1 MEREEEP
8 GGGEGAGSGTSAR
21 WPADPGSVPEEA
33 STPSPRETSAPVGAG
48 ADGRETADS
57 MVPDDLWAIL
67 TGEERSGE
75 GRGGGR
81 QSTPGHLPEEDASSG
96 GPDLGTR
103 EAPERASPDPG
114 SGRDREPWR
123 GDQPSAPAEA
133 PPAWQPAPPPVV
145 VRPDPPRMAP
155 RAPAPLTSRGRTP
168 AGVPRGLSS
177 PRNRAVAG
185 PMYVNLLREGG
196 RGSLRQAIVLAEVF
210 GTPVA
215 LRSPGREGG
224 SFPQV

>member
-1 MEREEEP
+1 MEREEEA

-33 STPSPRETSAPVGAG
+33 GTPSRRETSAPVGAG

-67 TGEERSGE
+67 TGEERSG
-75 GRGGGR
+75 GGPPAPA
-81 QSTPGHLPEEDASSG
+81 QLPEEDTAG
-96 GPDLGTR
+96 GGGFGTR
-103 EAPERASPDPG
+103 ETSERVPPMPE

-123 GDQPSAPAEA
+123 GDHPSTPAGD
-133 PPAWQPAPPPVV
+133 PPDWQPAPPPVV
-145 VRPDPPRMAP
+145 VRPDLPRIPP
-155 RAPAPLTSRGRTP
+155 RAPAPLPSRGRTP
-168 AGVPRGLSS
+168 AGVPRALPS
-177 PRNRAVAG
+177 PRDRAVAG

-196 RGSLRQAIVLAEVF
+196 RGSLRQAIVLTEVF

-224 SFPQV
+224 GFPQV